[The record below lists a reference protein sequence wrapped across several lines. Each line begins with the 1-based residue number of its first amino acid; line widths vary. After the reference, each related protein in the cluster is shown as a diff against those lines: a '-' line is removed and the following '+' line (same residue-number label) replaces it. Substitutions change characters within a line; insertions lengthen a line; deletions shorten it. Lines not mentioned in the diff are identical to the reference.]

1 MEAILEV
8 EGLSAGYVPES
19 NVLDGV
25 HLRVPYGGVACL
37 LGANGVG
44 KTTTLRAISG
54 MIRRSGAI
62 KLKGRD
68 ISGYKPE
75 QIAALGVS
83 HVPDGR
89 GTIGNL
95 TVEENLLVGGY
106 MVRSRERRERL
117 SRMFQRF
124 PKLEERRQQ
133 RAGLLSGG
141 EQQMLAIGRALMQN
155 PQLLLLDE
163 PSFGLSPVMIGHVFE
178 VLKDIS
184 RVGDTSIFL
193 VEQNA
198 KIALEFSNTAHL
210 LENGRIVLQGDAAD
224 LARSDL
230 VRKAYLGES

>member
-1 MEAILEV
+1 MDAILEV
-8 EGLSAGYVPES
+8 DGLCAGYAPES

-25 HLRVPYGGVACL
+25 QLRVPNGGVACL

-62 KLKGRD
+62 TLKGRD

-106 MVRSRERRERL
+106 LVGGRERRERL

-124 PKLEERRQQ
+124 PKLEERRHQ

-163 PSFGLSPVMIGHVFE
+163 PSFGLSPVMVGHVFA

-210 LENGRIVLQGDAAD
+210 LENGRIVLQGNAAD
-224 LARSDL
+224 LAQSDL